1 MKEPT
6 VYEEVTDS
14 KALPFV
20 GMTRREFIGVLISGA
35 IAGLAAFV
43 LYALLNKFVFGA
55 VLCRA
60 ESTGDCSQAPAYS
73 MIVAIIISTI
83 AGVANLARLRIY
95 RPLLVG
101 LASAISLWGLQTL
114 ASGFA
119 WYWAVLVFVALFTL
133 AYAAFAWVARL
144 RNFILALVVTVVLV
158 VLARWA
164 LVA

>member
-6 VYEEVTDS
+6 VHEEVIDNKT
-14 KALPFV
+14 LPFV
-20 GMTRREFIGVLISGA
+20 GMTRRDFIGVLVSGA

-43 LYALLNKFVFGA
+43 LYALLNKFVFSA

-95 RPLLVG
+95 RPLLIG
-101 LASAISLWGLQTL
+101 LAAAISLWGLQVITGGL
-114 ASGFA
+114 A
-119 WYWAVLVFVALFTL
+119 WYWAALVFVALFAL
-133 AYAAFAWVARL
+133 AYAVFAWLARL
-144 RNFILALVVTVVLV
+144 RNFILALVVTIVLV
-158 VLARWA
+158 VLVRWV

>member
-6 VYEEVTDS
+6 VHEEVIDNKT
-14 KALPFV
+14 LPFV
-20 GMTRREFIGVLISGA
+20 GMTRRDFIGVLISGA

-73 MIVAIIISTI
+73 MIVAMIISTI

-95 RPLLVG
+95 RPLLIG
-101 LASAISLWGLQTL
+101 LAAAISLWGLQ
-114 ASGFA
+114 AVAGGFA
-119 WYWAVLVFVALFTL
+119 WYWAAVVFVALFAL
-133 AYAAFAWVARL
+133 AYAVFAWVARL

-158 VLARWA
+158 VLARWV

>member
-6 VYEEVTDS
+6 VHEEYTDT
-14 KALPFV
+14 KASAYV
-20 GMTRREFIGVLISGA
+20 GMTRRDFVGVLISGV

-43 LYALLNKFVFGA
+43 LYYLLNKFVFGA

-83 AGVANLARLRIY
+83 AGVANLARLRVY
-95 RPLLVG
+95 RPLLAG
-101 LASAISLWGLQTL
+101 LATAVALWGLQSLVT
-114 ASGFA
+114 GVA
-119 WYWAVLVFVALFTL
+119 WYWAGLVFVALFTL
-133 AYAAFAWVARL
+133 SYAAFAWVARL

-158 VLARWA
+158 VLVRWV

>member
-1 MKEPT
+1 
-6 VYEEVTDS
+6 
-14 KALPFV
+14 
-20 GMTRREFIGVLISGA
+20 
-35 IAGLAAFV
+35 
-43 LYALLNKFVFGA
+43 
-55 VLCRA
+55 
-60 ESTGDCSQAPAYS
+60 

-95 RPLLVG
+95 RPLLIG
-101 LASAISLWGLQTL
+101 LASAISLWGLQTV
-114 ASGFA
+114 AGSFA

>member
-1 MKEPT
+1 MTEPT
-6 VYEEVTDS
+6 VHEEVTDN
-14 KALPFV
+14 KTLPFV

-35 IAGLAAFV
+35 VAGLAAFV

-60 ESTGDCSQAPAYS
+60 ESTGDCAQAPTYS

-83 AGVANLARLRIY
+83 AGVAGLARLRVY
-95 RPLLVG
+95 RPLLIG
-101 LASAISLWGLQTL
+101 LASAIALWGLHKI
-114 ASGFA
+114 AAGYA
-119 WYWAVLVFVALFTL
+119 WYVALPAFVALFAL

-144 RNFILALVVTVVLV
+144 RNFILTLVVTVVLV
-158 VLARWA
+158 VLVRWV